1 MTLSFD
7 DLGLAEPLL
16 RAVRAENYTQ
26 PTPIQAQAIP
36 YLLEGR
42 DLLGIAQTG
51 TGKTAAFALPILQRL
66 SANPVPRKRGAVRA
80 LILTPTRELAVQ
92 ILESFRA
99 YGRNLGLRSAV
110 IFGGV
115 GQQPQ
120 VESLSRGL
128 DILVATP
135 GRLLD
140 LMNQRH
146 ADLRDLSIL
155 VLDEADRMLDM
166 GFIHDVKKIIATLP
180 KERQTLFFSATMPN
194 DVERLAQSILKEPVR
209 VEVTP
214 PSTTVER
221 IDQRV
226 YFVDAGNKN
235 ALLADLLKDHTV
247 ERALVFT
254 RTKHGA
260 DRVVKHIERIGV
272 GTQAIHGN
280 KSQNARQRALNDF
293 RDGKTRVLV
302 ATDIAAR
309 GIDVDGITHVINFE
323 IPNVAETYVHR
334 IGRTARAGRDGIAL
348 SFCDKSEK
356 SYLRD
361 IEKLTR
367 KALTVVQE
375 HSFHGPAAKPAHGE
389 VEKEKQERGDRRG
402 HSGHRGAK
410 PQHQRSRPPSRDD
423 HSRDRGPRDHV
434 ARDQQGRDQAPRDHA
449 PREQQA
455 RDYRERD
462 YRDSD
467 RRGGDQQ
474 PRDQQGRDLAP
485 RDQRGRGQ
493 QPRDRQE
500 RNRAPRDQQPRDRQ
514 ERDQQAAPQQPRPPR
529 SAPQPHPG
537 HKPGDRPMRRSGS
550 GHQPAAGAAPQ
561 QQQRPHGQRR
571 RRPQQAQA

>member
-1 MTLSFD
+1 VTVTFN

-16 RAVRAENYTQ
+16 RAISAENYTA

-80 LILTPTRELAVQ
+80 LVLTPTRELAVQ
-92 ILESFRA
+92 ILENFRS
-99 YGRNLGLRSAV
+99 YGQHLGLRSAV

-115 GQQPQ
+115 GQGPQ
-120 VESLSRGL
+120 VDNLARGL
-128 DILVATP
+128 DVLVATP

-146 ADLRDLSIL
+146 ADLRDVSIL

-166 GFIHDVKKIIATLP
+166 GFIHDVKRIVATLP

-194 DVERLAQSILKEPVR
+194 DVEKLANNILKEPVR
-209 VEVTP
+209 IEVTP
-214 PSTTVER
+214 PATTVER

-235 ALLADLLKDHTV
+235 ALLADLLKDQAI
-247 ERALVFT
+247 ERVLIFT

-272 GTQAIHGN
+272 DAQAIHGN

-293 RDGKTRVLV
+293 REGNTRVLV

-323 IPNVAETYVHR
+323 IPNVPETYVHR

-348 SFCDKSEK
+348 TFCDASEK
-356 SYLRD
+356 GLLRD
-361 IEKLTR
+361 VERLTR
-367 KALTVVQE
+367 KQLTVVHE
-375 HSFHGPAAKPAHGE
+375 HSFHGPAARPAQSEQQG
-389 VEKEKQERGDRRG
+389 RGDRRDRGNDRGRDQRRDQRHERG
-402 HSGHRGAK
+402 HEPVQEHAESREAGHAGRAAK
-410 PQHQRSRPPSRDD
+410 PHHQRPQKPSRDQQ
-423 HSRDRGPRDHV
+423 
-434 ARDQQGRDQAPRDHA
+434 ARDPQGREQQGRDQRARNEQRRGDER
-449 PREQQA
+449 REQP
-455 RDYRERD
+455 
-462 YRDSD
+462 
-467 RRGGDQQ
+467 
-474 PRDQQGRDLAP
+474 PRDQQRGDHQYRDG
-485 RDQRGRGQ
+485 QRRG
-493 QPRDRQE
+493 E
-500 RNRAPRDQQPRDRQ
+500 
-514 ERDQQAAPQQPRPPR
+514 QAAPQQQHQAPRQH
-529 SAPQPHPG
+529 SAPQPHPA
-537 HKPGDRPMRRSGS
+537 HKPGDRPMHRPGGGQSQAEGD
-550 GHQPAAGAAPQ
+550 APHRNK
-561 QQQRPHGQRR
+561 RPHRHRR
-571 RRPQQAQA
+571 GPQQAQA

>member
-1 MTLSFD
+1 MTFD

-16 RAVRAENYTQ
+16 RAIRTENYTT

-51 TGKTAAFALPILQRL
+51 TGKTAAFALPILHRL
-66 SANPVPRKRGAVRA
+66 AADPVPRKRGAVRA
-80 LILTPTRELAVQ
+80 LVLTPTRELAVQ
-92 ILESFRA
+92 IVENFRS
-99 YGRNLGLRSAV
+99 YGQHLGLRSAV

-120 VESLSRGL
+120 VDNLARGL
-128 DILVATP
+128 DVLVATP

-146 ADLRDLSIL
+146 ANLRDLSIL

-166 GFIHDVKKIIATLP
+166 GFIHDVKRIIATLP

-194 DVERLAQSILKEPVR
+194 DVEKLANNILKEPVR
-209 VEVTP
+209 IEVTP
-214 PSTTVER
+214 PATTVER

-235 ALLADLLKDHTV
+235 ALLADLLKDRAI
-247 ERALVFT
+247 ERVLIFT

-272 GTQAIHGN
+272 DAQAIHGN

-293 RDGKTRVLV
+293 RDGNTRVLV

-323 IPNVAETYVHR
+323 IPNVPETYVHR
-334 IGRTARAGRDGIAL
+334 IGRTARAGRDGTAL

-367 KALTVVQE
+367 QSLTVVQE
-375 HSFHGPAAKPAHGE
+375 HSFHGPAAPSAE
-389 VEKEKQERGDRRG
+389 PQERERPRDRGQGRG
-402 HSGHRGAK
+402 HHAAK
-410 PQHQRSRPPSRDD
+410 PHHQRSRQPSRERPA
-423 HSRDRGPRDHV
+423 HE
-434 ARDQQGRDQAPRDHA
+434 QQ
-449 PREQQA
+449 PREATHEA

-462 YRDSD
+462 YRE
-467 RRGGDQQ
+467 QA
-474 PRDQQGRDLAP
+474 PRDQQGRD
-485 RDQRGRGQ
+485 QRGRGQ
-493 QPRDRQE
+493 PPRDQQRGDGPREQRGPGQQPRGRQE
-500 RNRAPRDQQPRDRQ
+500 RDRAPRDQQG
-514 ERDQQAAPQQPRPPR
+514 RDQQPRERQAAPQPPRQR
-529 SAPQPHPG
+529 SAPQPHPA
-537 HKPGDRPMRRSGS
+537 HKQGDRPVHR
-550 GHQPAAGAAPQ
+550 PGA
-561 QQQRPHGQRR
+561 
-571 RRPQQAQA
+571 RPQQAEDGRPQQQKRPHRHRRPQHAQG